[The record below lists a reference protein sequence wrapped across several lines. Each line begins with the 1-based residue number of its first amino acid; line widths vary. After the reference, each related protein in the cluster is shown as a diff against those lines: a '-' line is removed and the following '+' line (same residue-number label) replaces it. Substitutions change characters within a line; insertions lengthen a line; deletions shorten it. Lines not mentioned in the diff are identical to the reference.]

1 MKKTLLFSL
10 LATALI
16 VIVPGCG
23 KKAEKAEAENV
34 GSEQPKY
41 TSEEGN
47 FKIAFP
53 GEPTVTTESV
63 PTEIG
68 DIQMKMY
75 MYEKGKDEAYM
86 VAYSDYPQEVVDA
99 GDKKEM
105 LEGSK
110 QGVVGNIG
118 ATIEEE
124 NDIEINGNPG
134 VYFKAKG
141 PEFATVYKLYL
152 VKNRLYQIGILKAAA
167 YPSDADIKGFLD
179 SFELIRK

>member
-1 MKKTLLFSL
+1 MKKTLLFSM
-10 LATALI
+10 LAAGFMI
-16 VIVPGCG
+16 IMPGCG
-23 KKAEKAEAENV
+23 KKTEKTDTENV
-34 GSEQPKY
+34 VSDQPKY

-53 GEPTVTTESV
+53 GEPTVTSEAV

-75 MYEKGKDEAYM
+75 MYEKSRDEAYM
-86 VAYSDYPQEVVDA
+86 VAYSDYPQEAVDA

-105 LEGSK
+105 LRGSK
-110 QGVVGNIG
+110 EGVVGNIA

-124 NDIEINGNPG
+124 KDIEIDGNPG
-134 VYFKAKG
+134 VFFKAKG
-141 PEFATVYKLYL
+141 PEFATVYKLFL

-167 YPSDADIKGFLD
+167 YPSDADVKGFLD